1 MEVELTTEYS
11 DSQLSES
18 IKVEKLGCP
27 HWCPHT
33 TLMFNE
39 LVTV

>member
-18 IKVEKLGCP
+18 IEVEKLRCP
-27 HWCPHT
+27 
-33 TLMFNE
+33 
-39 LVTV
+39 LVLTYYINV